1 MVIRRARLG
10 VSEILV
16 VMSSPSCVTVLL
28 MRTFIVATDGS
39 DLAFQAALAGVSL
52 ARPADKLLVVCAIDL
67 VFPGEDA
74 TGHAGPT
81 ITPEVAETSNRE
93 AKDRGESA
101 AKAVA
106 EAMGDLGYAAE
117 QVESRLVEGS
127 PGPVL
132 CRLAADV
139 DADALVIGSRGR
151 GGLKRALL
159 GSVSDYVV
167 RNAPCSVIVSRS
179 TGQ

>member
-1 MVIRRARLG
+1 
-10 VSEILV
+10 
-16 VMSSPSCVTVLL
+16 
-28 MRTFIVATDGS
+28 
-39 DLAFQAALAGVSL
+39 
-52 ARPADKLLVVCAIDL
+52 
-67 VFPGEDA
+67 
-74 TGHAGPT
+74 
-81 ITPEVAETSNRE
+81 
-93 AKDRGESA
+93 
-101 AKAVA
+101 
-106 EAMGDLGYAAE
+106 MGGLGYAAE
-117 QVESRLVEGS
+117 QVEIRLLEGS

-179 TGQ
+179 TER